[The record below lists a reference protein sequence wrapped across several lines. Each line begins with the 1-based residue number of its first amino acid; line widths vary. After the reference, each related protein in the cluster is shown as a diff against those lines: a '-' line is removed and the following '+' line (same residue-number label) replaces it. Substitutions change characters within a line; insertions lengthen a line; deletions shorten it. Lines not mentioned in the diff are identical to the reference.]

1 MEKEIE
7 LFNHQVKAIN
17 AVSGK
22 ENVGFFLEMGLG
34 KSITGICQCLIFDNP
49 RTLLICPKSLILTW
63 KNTFSQFFPELKV
76 TDLED
81 YQKAEKSIEKDEEF
95 IKLYNMTV
103 QKYLDEG
110 LDPNDITFSQI
121 IELDF
126 DYFARSYGV
135 KCFVVREKNRN
146 ITFIDV

>member
-1 MEKEIE
+1 MKAEIKEKVDFMRLNSMIE
-7 LFNHQVKAIN
+7 R
-17 AVSGK
+17 
-22 ENVGFFLEMGLG
+22 
-34 KSITGICQCLIFDNP
+34 D
-49 RTLLICPKSLILTW
+49 
-63 KNTFSQFFPELKV
+63 LK
-76 TDLED
+76 D